1 MSESALAEAPDGGVI
16 ISSAGETNKNDLLF
30 FSGQTP
36 SIRRLR
42 FPCEDVQLPRQA
54 RDKHKESGL
63 NHREVAVFYLCSAQR
78 RLPSCL
84 PSDGVLAGQRLR
96 RRRQSLHYHPRGE
109 ANAHPLCTPQFPHQN
124 TRLFTMRFPLIG
136 KHRSKLGVNSL

>member
-42 FPCEDVQLPRQA
+42 FPCEDVQLPRRA
-54 RDKHKESGL
+54 REKHNESGL

-109 ANAHPLCTPQFPHQN
+109 TNASFVYTSVSSS
-124 TRLFTMRFPLIG
+124 
-136 KHRSKLGVNSL
+136 KHTTVYYAFSINR